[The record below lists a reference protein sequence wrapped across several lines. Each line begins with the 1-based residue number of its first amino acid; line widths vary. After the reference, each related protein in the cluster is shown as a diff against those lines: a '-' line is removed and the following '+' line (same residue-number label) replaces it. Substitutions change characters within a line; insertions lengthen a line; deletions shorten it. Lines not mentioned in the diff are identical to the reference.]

1 MELKI
6 PFAYRKKEVLIGVSV
21 KKKARKV
28 MKILIN
34 CELKP

>member
-6 PFAYRKKEVLIGVSV
+6 PFAYRKKEGLIGVSV
-21 KKKARKV
+21 RNKARKV
-28 MKILIN
+28 MKIIIN